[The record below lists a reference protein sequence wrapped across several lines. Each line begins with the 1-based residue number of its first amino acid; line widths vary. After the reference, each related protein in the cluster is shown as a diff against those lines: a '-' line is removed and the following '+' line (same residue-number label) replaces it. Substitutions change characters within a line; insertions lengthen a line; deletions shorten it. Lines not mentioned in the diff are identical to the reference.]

1 MTDNNFT
8 DNGYTRTPLFA
19 KVYEQLYTLI
29 TTGQLPENGLLP
41 PETVLAEQ
49 YGVSRNTLRQALAIL
64 REDGLIYNVKGKGN
78 FAVRTSLVPHNECES
93 LSNPI
98 YTSAINPERITATIH
113 FFFHP
118 TAAVVQEKLDIT
130 ASDIA
135 IIANLEYS
143 QNDVP
148 ISYMFLAVPVKR
160 IEEYKIDLNDHVV
173 VEQLLNE
180 TIFEKAVRTR
190 SRLTLTE
197 TEESISNYLNVAL
210 GTPVLFIEEILYD
223 RSGAPLALSKQYLLP
238 AYYNINFVRR
248 NGKNETV

>member
-41 PETVLAEQ
+41 PEIVLAEQ

-78 FAVRTSLVPHNECES
+78 FAVRTSPITHNEFES
-93 LSNPI
+93 LTNPI
-98 YTSAINPERITATIH
+98 YTAAINTENITATIH
-113 FFFHP
+113 FFFYP
-118 TAAVVQEKLDIT
+118 TATVVQEKLDIT

-143 QNDVP
+143 QGDVP
-148 ISYMFLAVPVKR
+148 ISYMFMALPVKR
-160 IEEYKIDLNDHVV
+160 IEEYNIDLTDRAA

-180 TIFEKAVRTR
+180 TIFDKAVRTR

-197 TEESISNYLNVAL
+197 TEESISNYLRVAL

-223 RSGAPLALSKQYLLP
+223 RNGAPLALCKQYLLP
-238 AYYNINFVRR
+238 AYYSINFVRR
-248 NGKNETV
+248 NGKHETI